1 MEKLFDFIGV
11 LQVICAVNFAWIIEK
26 FHATVFSKLF
36 NTNIIEDKFKPIDSD
51 VCADL
56 TSISEMLSK
65 FKDSKIK
72 FKDKLDDLKANYEAF
87 KSQWAKAKDNVYGIV
102 AKCLGAKCFRSF
114 FLYISLYCICD
125 IILISC
131 IHAHN
136 DVLFTHYLCLLNYIT
151 AIISIWYLL
160 IIIFQ
165 RDHRDDSKLYQ
176 TALLALL
183 VTIGTIVICLVV
195 NKFWDNIIF
204 DLITIN
210 IVSNFGSA
218 LSIIIPF
225 IPCVFAALYSLISI
239 IFIHIVIYFKTYSL
253 KRKHK
258 ALRAQKEILN
268 ESYDLFQDSDDT
280 KLSFE

>member
-11 LQVICAVNFAWIIEK
+11 IQVICAVNFAWIIEK

-36 NTNIIEDKFKPIDSD
+36 NTNIIEDKLKPIDSD
-51 VCADL
+51 VCTDL

-65 FKDSKIK
+65 FQGSKIK
-72 FKDKLDDLKANYEAF
+72 FKNELTALKNDYEEF
-87 KSQWAKAKDNVYGIV
+87 KPLWAKAKDNVYGIV
-102 AKCLGAKCFRSF
+102 TRCLGAKCFRSF

-131 IHAHN
+131 IHAYKN
-136 DVLFTHYLCLLNYIT
+136 VLFSHYLCLLNYT
-151 AIISIWYLL
+151 TVIISIWYILK
-160 IIIFQ
+160 IILQ

-183 VTIGTIVICLVV
+183 ATIGSIFICLAV
-195 NKFWDNIIF
+195 NKFWNNIIF
-204 DLITIN
+204 DLITLN
-210 IVSNFGSA
+210 IVSKIGSA
-218 LSIIIPF
+218 MSIIIPF

-239 IFIHIVIYFKTYSL
+239 IFIHIVICFKTYAL

-258 ALRAQKEILN
+258 ALRARKEVFDK
-268 ESYDLFQDSDDT
+268 SYDLFQDSDDT
-280 KLSFE
+280 ELSFV